1 MSEKNEVTRSTEE
14 LSERDADR
22 AKTSGGPRGAAVRG
36 SLLGAGVL
44 LVAALLVLVNYVG
57 WKYHHRFDWTASN
70 FYTLSEQTEN
80 VLHHL
85 DEIDKDV
92 DVVVFMAPGNDLYD
106 RVHEL
111 LSRYEAASSHLSVQW
126 LDPERNPAE
135 VQKLVDQYG
144 VKTRSVVFSAG
155 NEKRTVTADELQE
168 LDYSSMQRGGQPQI
182 SAFKGEQLFT
192 NALAALSS
200 GKVPKVLFTTGHGE
214 LRLDRAADRSLSGL
228 VDVLGEDNF
237 KLQEWQSRTAT
248 AVPDDADL
256 VVIAGPTNAFLPSE
270 IDVLDR
276 YLRSGGRLLVMID
289 PVFSPSGDGLVPTGL
304 EPWLKGYGVDI
315 ADDLVL
321 DPVNRVPAYGPETL
335 FVSDYT
341 SHPVTGSLGERQ
353 IPVILSVARSVKAG
367 TAPAGAKT
375 TELFR
380 TSSDAWG
387 ETDFQGLQKAAPGD
401 GDATGPL
408 PLAVAV
414 ESKAAKSADDDT
426 TKDGAADA
434 ADAKGGKDS
443 AKGDAKASSDAQ
455 GSTGMRLVVIGDSD
469 IASGL
474 LVANPGL
481 GNATLLNN
489 AFNWLVERQSLLG
502 IPPKRPEQVRLSMTP
517 GALRWSVI
525 FVTILMP
532 GLAILAGLWVWSR
545 RRRAS

>member
-14 LSERDADR
+14 LVERDGRGGAT
-22 AKTSGGPRGAAVRG
+22 KTGGGPRGAVVRG

-44 LVAALLVLVNYVG
+44 LMAALLVLVNYVG
-57 WKYHHRFDWTASN
+57 WKYHHRFDWTRSN

-85 DEIDKDV
+85 DELDRKV
-92 DVVVFMAPGNDLYD
+92 DVVVFMAPGGDLYD

-111 LSRYEAASSHLSVQW
+111 LSRYEAASSHLSVRW

-144 VKTRSVVFSAG
+144 VTTRSVVFSAG
-155 NEKRTVTADELQE
+155 DERRTVTADELQE
-168 LDYSSMQRGGQPQI
+168 IDYSSMQRGGQPEV

-214 LRLDRAADRSLSGL
+214 LRLDRTADRTLSGL

-237 KLQEWQSRTAT
+237 DLQEWQSRTAES
-248 AVPDDADL
+248 VPADADL

-304 EPWLKGYGVDI
+304 EPWLKGYGVDV

-321 DPVNRVPAYGPETL
+321 DPDNRVPAYGPETL

-341 SHPVTGSLGERQ
+341 SHPVTGSLGQRQ
-353 IPVILSVARSVKAG
+353 IPVILSVARSVSAGKA
-367 TAPAGAKT
+367 PEGATT
-375 TELFR
+375 TELFK
-380 TSSDAWG
+380 TSSGAWG
-387 ETDFQGLQKAAPGD
+387 ETDFTGLQEASAGA
-401 GDATGPL
+401 GDASGPL
-408 PLAVAV
+408 SLAVAV
-414 ESKAAKSADDDT
+414 ESEASDDSAAADDGDA
-426 TKDGAADA
+426 AADSQKA
-434 ADAKGGKDS
+434 DSQSDAKDASEKGK
-443 AKGDAKASSDAQ
+443 GL
-455 GSTGMRLVVIGDSD
+455 RLVVIGDSD

-517 GALRWSVI
+517 GALRWSVLL
-525 FVTILMP
+525 VTILMP
-532 GLAILAGLWVWSR
+532 GLAILAGIWVWSR
-545 RRRAS
+545 RRRVS

>member
-1 MSEKNEVTRSTEE
+1 
-14 LSERDADR
+14 
-22 AKTSGGPRGAAVRG
+22 
-36 SLLGAGVL
+36 
-44 LVAALLVLVNYVG
+44 
-57 WKYHHRFDWTASN
+57 
-70 FYTLSEQTEN
+70 
-80 VLHHL
+80 
-85 DEIDKDV
+85 
-92 DVVVFMAPGNDLYD
+92 MAPGGDLYD

-111 LSRYEAASSHLSVQW
+111 LSRYEASSSHLSVRW

-144 VKTRSVVFSAG
+144 VTTRSVVFSAG
-155 NEKRTVTADELQE
+155 DERRTVTADELQE
-168 LDYSSMQRGGQPQI
+168 IDYSSMQRGGQPEV

-192 NALAALSS
+192 NALAALST

-214 LRLDRAADRSLSGL
+214 LRLDRTADRTLSGL

-237 KLQEWQSRTAT
+237 DLQEWQSRTAE
-248 AVPDDADL
+248 AVPDGTDL

-304 EPWLKGYGVDI
+304 EPWLKGYGVDV

-321 DPVNRVPAYGPETL
+321 DPANRVPAYGPETL

-367 TAPAGAKT
+367 TAPAGATT
-375 TELFR
+375 TELFK

-387 ETDFQGLQKAAPGD
+387 ETDFTGLQGASAGGD
-401 GDATGPL
+401 DPAGPL
-408 PLAVAV
+408 ALAVAV
-414 ESKAAKSADDDT
+414 EETQDESGSSAT
-426 TKDGAADA
+426 ADA
-434 ADAKGGKDS
+434 AKDGETADDAQDGGKTGASEDAGKSASEDS
-443 AKGDAKASSDAQ
+443 DKSASEDAR
-455 GSTGMRLVVIGDSD
+455 GMRLVVFGDSD

-525 FVTILMP
+525 LVTILMP
-532 GLAILAGLWVWSR
+532 GLAILAGIWVWSR
-545 RRRAS
+545 RRRVS

>member
-14 LSERDADR
+14 LSEREAS
-22 AKTSGGPRGAAVRG
+22 APKGGPRGAVVRG
-36 SLLGAGVL
+36 SLLGAGVI

-57 WKYHHRFDWTASN
+57 WKYHHRFDWTASD
-70 FYTLSEQTEN
+70 FYTLSEQTDN

-85 DEIDKDV
+85 DTTGRDV
-92 DVVVFMAPGNDLYD
+92 DVVVFMAPGGDLYD

-111 LSRYEAASSHLSVQW
+111 LSRYEAASSHLSVRW

-144 VKTRSVVFSAG
+144 VTTRSVVFSSG
-155 NEKRTVTADELQE
+155 DQRRTVTADELQE
-168 LDYSSMQRGGQPQI
+168 IDYSSMQRGGQPEI

-192 NALAALSS
+192 NALAALSE

-228 VDVLGEDNF
+228 TDVLGEDNF
-237 KLQEWQSRTAT
+237 DLQEWQSRTAE
-248 AVPDDADL
+248 AVPDGTDL

-304 EPWLKGYGVDI
+304 EPWLEGYGVDI

-321 DPVNRVPAYGPETL
+321 DPDNRVPAYGPETL

-353 IPVILSVARSVKAG
+353 IPVILSVARSVSAGKA
-367 TAPAGAKT
+367 PKGATT
-375 TELFR
+375 TELFK
-380 TSSDAWG
+380 TSSSAWG
-387 ETDFQGLQKAAPGD
+387 ETDFTGLQEAAAGANDP
-401 GDATGPL
+401 AGPL

-414 ESKAAKSADDDT
+414 EAEASDAKADDAT
-426 TKDGAADA
+426 A
-434 ADAKGGKDS
+434 
-443 AKGDAKASSDAQ
+443 GDAKDAAGKETGADKESGADQ
-455 GSTGMRLVVIGDSD
+455 KPEARGMRLVVFGDSD

-502 IPPKRPEQVRLSMTP
+502 IPPKRPEQVRLTMTP
-517 GALRWSVI
+517 GALHWSVI
-525 FVTILMP
+525 LVTILMP
-532 GLAILAGLWVWSR
+532 GLAILAGIWVWAR
-545 RRRAS
+545 RRRVS